1 MRRDIGDYHF
11 LADSQTGLTMR
22 WGKTLEE
29 NPNWAP
35 VPELADISISN
46 HCSKRCS
53 YCYRNSIPNNEFMSL
68 NQYCQV
74 LDSLNHPLYG
84 NVFQVAIGGGEPLE
98 HPDFLKI
105 IDATLQR
112 KIVPNFTTNGIFL
125 TDETCNALRGKVGAV
140 ALSVNKL
147 KELQQD
153 KLQLLYKHNIRTNI
167 HYVLSIQNIT
177 EAIDIVS
184 GKYTKELEGIN
195 AIIFLTY
202 KPAGRATEEY
212 VLQPSEDLNHFIQ
225 LVCTYTRKDLK
236 IGFDACFIPNLLH
249 TNFKHQELV
258 DMCEAG
264 FFSVYVDHKMNV
276 SPCSFSMQKDSYN
289 LNDYDF
295 YKIWNDK
302 FKTYRNAQQNHCAQI
317 KCPIYNTCKGHC
329 PYYPTITTCY
339 VNKN

>member
-46 HCSKRCS
+46 HCSKGCS
-53 YCYRNSIPNNEFMSL
+53 YCYRNSTPNNEFMSL

-125 TDETCNALRGKVGAV
+125 TDEICNALRGKVGAV
-140 ALSVNKL
+140 ALSVNEL

-202 KPAGRATEEY
+202 KPAGRATKEY

-329 PYYPTITTCY
+329 PYYPIITTCY